1 MIRKPQFTIVTH
13 DIQHP
18 DGTVSKRTIAFG
30 AFMGRTVRA
39 TATCHPDD
47 EYDAAFGEALAIA
60 RCNEKIAHKRLAR
73 AQFKSDEAR
82 AILRAAIEYVE
93 SMNEREAAAE
103 DYFNEAS
110 AELNELLVQTLD
122 AEN

>member
-1 MIRKPQFTIVTH
+1 MIKKPQFTVITH
-13 DIQHP
+13 DVQHP
-18 DGTVSKRTIAFG
+18 DGTVSKRTVAY
-30 AFMGRTVRA
+30 AVFMGKSVRA
-39 TATCHPDD
+39 SATCHPDD
-47 EYDAAFGEALAIA
+47 EYDVEFGKALAIA
-60 RCNEKIAHKRLAR
+60 RCNEKIARKRLAR